1 MTFMF
6 KKLGPWVPSQSR
18 ADDDLFMTLQR
29 AVYTGRQQ
37 PPGCY
42 GRYGTAAPTPE
53 RWEFWNSSKVYMQK
67 TVWNWSWDQV
77 FWMMLEWM
85 MDLIPALSSATN
97 QQETFNRPV
106 TQVGLMSTNEA
117 AKRQEEAFVPVTP
130 SVLVA
135 GHPYYITSC
144 IYCFMA

>member
-1 MTFMF
+1 
-6 KKLGPWVPSQSR
+6 
-18 ADDDLFMTLQR
+18 
-29 AVYTGRQQ
+29 
-37 PPGCY
+37 
-42 GRYGTAAPTPE
+42 
-53 RWEFWNSSKVYMQK
+53 
-67 TVWNWSWDQV
+67 
-77 FWMMLEWM
+77 

-135 GHPYYITSC
+135 GHPYYITKLYLLLYGLADLEQS
-144 IYCFMA
+144 ISREP